1 MTNQLPAAFHKGM
14 KDLDKVSLSMARLG
28 KIDLRGEPISGFL
41 LVLKVRSETFE
52 AKVLR
57 TPYLFISG
65 LGHCTLLT
73 FYGMLSPE
81 KKVISVIFSSFAP
94 KPRTAHWYS

>member
-1 MTNQLPAAFHKGM
+1 MPSSKWRSAC
-14 KDLDKVSLSMARLG
+14 
-28 KIDLRGEPISGFL
+28 L
-41 LVLKVRSETFE
+41 LERVRTEVRSATFE
-52 AKVLR
+52 AR

-81 KKVISVIFSSFAP
+81 KKVISVIFSSVPLIGTVKAQLGSR
-94 KPRTAHWYS
+94 KHCPRPAGRSITL